1 MLPKAE
7 RRACRPHWWQEAGV
21 GLRAG
26 GHWAYLGK
34 ALDGVEGQGW
44 SREKA
49 GSIGRAQEGGRRD
62 EGDRRGGGT
71 RAPETALLAWVE
83 AAARLWVQLVVVIL
97 LWEWSQST
105 QQPEVPKQS
114 RRWEGGV
121 SMWGGDR
128 SQAAGAGSE
137 ETAATDRRAPPP
149 RPWCVGAEGKQWSAS
164 LSGRLRAGR
173 RDGSLRGPGG
183 SGAVQLCDSG
193 QVPHSAYAS
202 SSSLKQ
208 KK

>member
-71 RAPETALLAWVE
+71 RAPRQPCWPGWRQRPGCGCSWSLSSCSGSGPRALSNQRSPSSPAVGRGVSRCGE
-83 AAARLWVQLVVVIL
+83 GTGARLQGLAVRRQRPQTEGHPPPDPGVWV
-97 LWEWSQST
+97 
-105 QQPEVPKQS
+105 
-114 RRWEGGV
+114 
-121 SMWGGDR
+121 
-128 SQAAGAGSE
+128 
-137 ETAATDRRAPPP
+137 RRAN
-149 RPWCVGAEGKQWSAS
+149 
-164 LSGRLRAGR
+164 
-173 RDGSLRGPGG
+173 
-183 SGAVQLCDSG
+183 SG
-193 QVPHSAYAS
+193 QPA
-202 SSSLKQ
+202 
-208 KK
+208 